1 MLFQF
6 AYAQESNSNTADS
19 GENASNGADSGENVS
34 NAIDQLFWLFGAEL
48 LLIVIVLLI
57 LPAVACW
64 IQKSLENNKNL
75 RGLNLPQ
82 GSVRACL
89 ALLIVGSFVNVL
101 VFGSSVL
108 GDNFDQVI
116 TAFGTLAGA
125 VTGFYFAGRSSSTA
139 PGEKTQPD
147 KETQKGG
154 ETQTDK
160 EPQSDT

>member
-6 AYAQESNSNTADS
+6 AYAQETDSNATDTAES
-19 GENASNGADSGENVS
+19 AS
-34 NAIDQLFWLFGAEL
+34 NAIDQFWLFGIEL

-57 LPAVACW
+57 LPAVACK
-64 IQKSLENNKNL
+64 IQKSLGNNENL

-108 GDNFDQVI
+108 GENFEQVI

-125 VTGFYFAGRSSSTA
+125 VTGFYFAGRNSS
-139 PGEKTQPD
+139 TQPD
-147 KETQKGG
+147 P
-154 ETQTDK
+154 ETQTD
-160 EPQSDT
+160 T